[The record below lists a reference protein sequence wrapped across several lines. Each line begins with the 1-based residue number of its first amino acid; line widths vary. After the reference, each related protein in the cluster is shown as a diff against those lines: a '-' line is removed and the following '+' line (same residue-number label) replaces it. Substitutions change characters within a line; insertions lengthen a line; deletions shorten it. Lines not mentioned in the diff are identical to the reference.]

1 VALRVALCGNPNVGK
16 TSLFNALTGMRQY
29 VANWAGV
36 TVEVKEG
43 IRNWRGVKME
53 FIDLP
58 GTYSLSSFSMD
69 EKIARDYLLYKTP
82 DILIVV
88 VDALSMRQGLYL
100 FLEAA
105 ELDTKIILA
114 INAVDEARK
123 QGIHIDKQELA
134 KHTGVPVVLTSAVTG
149 EGIIELLDTILKIT
163 SFERKNLQ
171 FTFDSETE
179 KSIQELQS
187 ILQLRESLRGFPLR
201 WLSEK
206 YLEGDPETVKL
217 IESCQ
222 VQPGLLREKIA
233 QERYKH
239 IDLIIKEAFK
249 TPGSELTMSEALDH
263 VLTHKYIGIPIFLAL
278 MYMTFTV
285 AFEVVQPISELIE
298 TLFRI
303 LADALGIFLKNQIV
317 SSLITDGIV
326 SGVGSILVFV
336 PNIFVLFLVLGIMEE
351 SGYLPRAAF
360 VVDRIMYRLK
370 LSGRSFMSFLLGFG
384 CTVPAIMSTRGISD
398 QRERIITVLS
408 VPFISCSAR
417 LPVYLLLASIFFEK
431 NKGLVVFSV
440 YFLSVVIAMMSAVFL
455 NKILFK
461 DEPGFLVLELPRYRM
476 PKLRNLMLYVW
487 HRGKHFLVKAGTV
500 IFLASVVLWTVSYF
514 PVNGDPANSFASHI
528 GRVVSRVLKPLGFDW
543 RISTALVFGIAAK
556 EVIVSALGMFFG
568 FGTELS
574 FTTTLANSFSP
585 VTALALIVFVMAYV
599 PCFATLGTISA
610 EVGKKYLLIS
620 IFYSLAIAYLLAY
633 MTKLIG
639 GFIL

>member
-1 VALRVALCGNPNVGK
+1 MALRVALCGNPNVGK

-43 IRNWRGVKME
+43 IRNWRGVKIE

-58 GTYSLSSFSMD
+58 GTYSLSSFSID

-82 DILIVV
+82 DILVVV

-149 EGIIELLDTILKIT
+149 EGVTELLDTILKMM
-163 SFERKNLQ
+163 SSEKKNLQ
-171 FTFDSETE
+171 FAFDTETE
-179 KSIQELQS
+179 KSIEEMES
-187 ILQLRESLRGFPLR
+187 ILRLRQSLSGFPLR
-201 WLSEK
+201 WLSVK

-217 IESCQ
+217 IEPCE
-222 VQPGLLREKIA
+222 VQPGLLRERIP

-249 TPGSELTMSEALDH
+249 APGSELTMSEALDH

-278 MYMTFTV
+278 MYMTFTL

-298 TLFRI
+298 VLFGN
-303 LADALGIFLKNQIV
+303 LADTVRIFLKNQIV
-317 SSLITDGIV
+317 SSLIADGII

-336 PNIFVLFLVLGIMEE
+336 PNIFILFLVLGIMEE

-360 VVDRIMYRLK
+360 VVDRVMYRLK

-384 CTVPAIMSTRGISD
+384 CSVPAIMSTRGISD
-398 QRERIITVLS
+398 QRERIVAVLS

-440 YFLSVVIAMMSAVFL
+440 YFLSVVVAMMSAVFL

-461 DEPGFLVLELPRYRM
+461 GEPGFLVLELPRYRM
-476 PKLRNLMLYVW
+476 PKIRNLMLYVW

-500 IFLASVVLWTVSYF
+500 IFLASVVLWIVSYF
-514 PVNGDPANSFASHI
+514 PANGDPANSFASYV
-528 GRVVSRVLKPLGFDW
+528 GKAVATVLRPLGFDW

-556 EVIVSALGMFFG
+556 EVVVSALGMFFG

-574 FTTTLANSFSP
+574 FASTLANSFSP
-585 VTALALIVFVMAYV
+585 AIALALIVFVMAYV

-610 EVGKKYLLIS
+610 EVGKKYLLIL

-639 GFIL
+639 GLIL